1 VSDSLLLRHCHTYTT
16 AFTLPEQ
23 QHQSRSTQFADDVL
37 FLARDHLRLDEHSKC
52 NDETT
57 RLTAEFLK
65 RQARLAVLNGHG
77 AADGI
82 VLTCGHHCAT
92 KIGTALYS
100 SVRAMVPVL
109 RNRYVFF
116 QFRSA
121 LITLQ

>member
-1 VSDSLLLRHCHTYTT
+1 
-16 AFTLPEQ
+16 
-23 QHQSRSTQFADDVL
+23 VL

-116 QFRSA
+116 QFRLVPHTEFTLYYGTCMLQYA
-121 LITLQ
+121 LSLSLM